1 MGRCLESMGETTNSK
16 DTATETLYH
25 QKLGLTKNHQ
35 NHPTF
40 HICSSTKAN
49 HNTRN
54 EECSTCRLAPHKE
67 GDTKTWRNNKKR
79 HVSGWVQHAT
89 ACNNSPAP
97 PATPLPVRRL
107 AKFKFR
113 GSTKAVFD
121 TIIVAVSSSPFPT
134 RPLTHV
140 CTDAGLAPGTTRQT
154 DFPLS

>member
-1 MGRCLESMGETTNSK
+1 MGKTTNSE

-25 QKLGLTKNHQ
+25 QKLGRTKNHQ

-54 EECSTCRLAPHKE
+54 EECSTCRLAPHKDME
-67 GDTKTWRNNKKR
+67 KQQKR

-97 PATPLPVRRL
+97 LATPLQVRRL

-121 TIIVAVSSSPFPT
+121 TIVAVSSSPFPT